1 MPDEQKF
8 TPEVEKQISEAT
20 SSQQIADIAAAQPRN
35 EKGQFVSTAPVVK
48 TEAEKKVEADAT
60 AAAAPTVFKDTVTIG
75 GKQMEFEGKDASDI
89 LAQVKVATQAYEMG
103 RAKEEPPKVETK
115 KEGLTAEEL
124 AALTLRAS
132 TGDLKAME
140 EYMVKS
146 GAIDR
151 YLESKGVKVD
161 QIKSVLETQATDH
174 VKQEWSGAVTE
185 FLANSDWP
193 GGTQNEKLLK
203 YKLAELK
210 DEAGQPL
217 AYAPSAKNLQT
228 AYAALKEEGLLFKPE
243 AATTEEKKTT
253 GGASASSASTT
264 ASSGVTTGTATK
276 KATGSTAFG
285 TSQEQGT
292 RKTATASAKVPEIT
306 PEMTP
311 AEIMQAF
318 KEQAAANG
326 QSPDDVLRGAY
337 SGRA

>member
-1 MPDEQKF
+1 MAEEQKF

-20 SSQQIADIAAAQPRN
+20 SSQQIADIVASQPRN
-35 EKGQFVSTAPVVK
+35 EKGQFVSAAPVVK
-48 TEAEKKVEADAT
+48 TEADKKVEADAI
-60 AAAAPTVFKDTVTIG
+60 AAAAQPTVFKDTVTIG

-103 RAKEEPPKVETK
+103 RAKPEEKKVEEK
-115 KEGLTAEEL
+115 KEGLTGEEL

-228 AYAALKEEGLLFKPE
+228 AYAALKEEGLLFTVEAKTE
-243 AATTEEKKTT
+243 QTTTTAATTKTT
-253 GGASASSASTT
+253 TTGTT
-264 ASSGVTTGTATK
+264 AGTTTATK
-276 KATGSTAFG
+276 KAAGSTAFG

-337 SGRA
+337 SGRAQ